1 VQLGNGAAKP
11 NSAGGTDALNRPVQR
26 TIQGVGTL
34 YFAYDLAGR
43 RTMLQDPKGGVV
55 YYSHDQRGLVTRV
68 DSAAGSTYYTHDASA
83 AGSTYYTHDARGAL
97 LSRRLPNGTCTYHTY
112 DDAGRLARLE
122 NRKSDGAA
130 LSTFAFTRDANG
142 NITES
147 LREDGPC

>member
-68 DSAAGSTYYTHDASA
+68 DSAAGSTYYTHDA
-83 AGSTYYTHDARGAL
+83 RGAL